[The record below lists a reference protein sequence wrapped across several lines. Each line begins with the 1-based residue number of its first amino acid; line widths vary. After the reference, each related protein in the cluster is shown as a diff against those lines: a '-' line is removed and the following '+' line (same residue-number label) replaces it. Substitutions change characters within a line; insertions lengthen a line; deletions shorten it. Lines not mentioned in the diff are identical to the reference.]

1 MIDLSTVQYKSAARI
16 LSVLTAAAFLATCG
30 GSDNDTPA
38 QTGANPQVRQLGQL
52 DSTIAADLTQQVK
65 IVPFTLRQDSPI
77 VLQGKMMSTLQQEQ
91 NDELKAT
98 YRAGHTI
105 VLLDATMEHI
115 AALHGIIGG
124 GVTYDSKDAKG
135 VMAYT
140 LHQENRIPHAR
151 LLSQVQLSP
160 LRTAKGEPDPTGS
173 EDNKQA
179 YKKAVEIT
187 VAELSHLPIVT
198 SPVPPRGTP
207 PPPVDWQTIPTQWT
221 TLTQNSSAGVY
232 NTSVKVYSL
241 HQCVPDV
248 KGDTPDYYMVTALA
262 DWTATNAKFQ
272 SAASTQGRTSMYYD
286 ENNDL
291 WVVANWRD
299 DPTLTFCSS
308 PSSFGYGGD
317 ANVCR
322 YINYPLQYSVEMQP
336 LSNGAVIQTEA
347 KPPAQQ
353 GQATSYTSGFS
364 WTLGG
369 TVNVNGMGP
378 GAGLSGGVTWNNSTT
393 TTVPPVRLDLSQ
405 TPHGEGAQWTYR
417 YCTTGLEPDAGGNC
431 TNHVQMV
438 KDVCQAQLGDFSGTN
453 PQQGQT
459 AKGAFSDAVHTALW
473 QAGKDTR
480 TGTTFDITVS
490 VTPTIGNTT
499 ANLWSAEAGDAA
511 HAGCNTSDCAC
522 VSKTEKTQLTD
533 GGSYT
538 FKIPLPSTICTP
550 PPP

>member
-1 MIDLSTVQYKSAARI
+1 MIDLSTVQYKTAARI
-16 LSVLTAAAFLATCG
+16 LAALTAAAILVTCG

-38 QTGANPQVRQLGQL
+38 QSGSNPQVRQLGQL
-52 DSTIAADLTQQVK
+52 DSTIAADLIQQIK
-65 IVPFTLRQDSPI
+65 LVPFTQRQDSPI
-77 VLQGKMMSTLQQEQ
+77 VLQGKMMSTLQPEH
-91 NDELKAT
+91 NNELKAT

-124 GVTYDSKDAKG
+124 GVTYDSKDVKG

-160 LRTAKGEPDPTGS
+160 LRTAKGEPDPTGL

-187 VAELSHLPIVT
+187 VAELSRQPIVT
-198 SPVPPRGTP
+198 SPTRLGENTL
-207 PPPVDWQTIPTQWT
+207 VDWQTTPTQWT

-232 NTSVKVYSL
+232 NTTVNVYSL
-241 HQCVPDV
+241 HQCQPDV

-262 DWTATNAKFQ
+262 DWTATNARFE
-272 SAASTQGRTSMYYD
+272 SAATTLGQNSMYYD
-286 ENNDL
+286 ENNDEY
-291 WVVANWRD
+291 VVANWHN
-299 DPTLTFCSS
+299 DPSLTFCSS
-308 PSSFGYGGD
+308 HSSFSTA
-317 ANVCR
+317 ANACR

-336 LSNGAVIQTEA
+336 LNSGTITQTEA

-353 GQATSYTSGFS
+353 GQTTSYTSGFT

-378 GAGLSGGVTWNNSTT
+378 GAGISAGVSWNNSTT
-393 TTVPPVRLDLSQ
+393 TAVPPVELDLSQ
-405 TPHGEGAQWTYR
+405 TAPGEGAKWTYR

-438 KDVCQAQLGDFSGTN
+438 KDGCQAQLGDLLGTN

-459 AKGAFSDAVHTALW
+459 SKGAFSDAVHTALW
-473 QAGKDTR
+473 QADKNTR
-480 TGTTFDITVS
+480 TGTTFDINVT

-499 ANLWSAEAGDAA
+499 ANLWGVGRDLR
-511 HAGCNTSDCAC
+511 HAGCNLSNCGC
-522 VSKTEKTQLTD
+522 VSKTEKTPLTD
-533 GGSYT
+533 GGGYI
-538 FKIPLPSTICTP
+538 FKIPLPPTICP
-550 PPP
+550 PPK